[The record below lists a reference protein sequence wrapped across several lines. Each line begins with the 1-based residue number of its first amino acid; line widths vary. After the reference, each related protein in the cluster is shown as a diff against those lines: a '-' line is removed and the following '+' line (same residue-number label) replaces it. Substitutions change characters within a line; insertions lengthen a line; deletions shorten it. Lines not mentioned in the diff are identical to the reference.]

1 MVLKDCACEEGNF
14 QPFHNGICACKAAGC
29 GMVAF
34 YEKNGY
40 HQTHI
45 EPEKEG
51 MDMVYMKN

>member
-1 MVLKDCACEEGNF
+1 LCTVLQDA
-14 QPFHNGICACKAAGC
+14 

-51 MDMVYMKN
+51 MDMVYMKKLIEK

>member
-1 MVLKDCACEEGNF
+1 MGFVYGVT
-14 QPFHNGICACKAAGC
+14 GC
-29 GMVAF
+29 RHGRF

-51 MDMVYMKN
+51 MDMVYMKKIDREIERMVRLNF

>member
-1 MVLKDCACEEGNF
+1 MVLQDE
-14 QPFHNGICACKAAGC
+14 

-34 YEKNGY
+34 LWEERL

-51 MDMVYMKN
+51 MDMVYMKKMY